1 MILLIY
7 PFFRRVVR
15 CGNGTKVLRVN
26 FLDTPGPGDRRRFGP
41 MKLPE
46 LRWKALDLADMYLH
60 FAPGVAPKKNI
71 TGGASEVAQ
80 DVCGTLR
87 RDRDG
92 DYPCW

>member
-1 MILLIY
+1 
-7 PFFRRVVR
+7 
-15 CGNGTKVLRVN
+15 
-26 FLDTPGPGDRRRFGP
+26 

-92 DYPCW
+92 DFPCW